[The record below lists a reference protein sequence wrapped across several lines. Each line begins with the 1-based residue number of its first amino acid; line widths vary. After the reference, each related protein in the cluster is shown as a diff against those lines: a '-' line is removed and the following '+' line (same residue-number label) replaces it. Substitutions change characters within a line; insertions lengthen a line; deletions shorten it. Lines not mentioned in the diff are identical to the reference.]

1 MRETT
6 WNAWYRKEKCK
17 GIPSG
22 VGAGEVLIFLQG
34 CELGGGALRKP
45 PVLSIASGGSSAPGL
60 KVGRVSGIRWYP
72 PLR

>member
-34 CELGGGALRKP
+34 CELGGEGAKE
-45 PVLSIASGGSSAPGL
+45 ASGFKHCVRWLQCAQVEGGSCIWD
-60 KVGRVSGIRWYP
+60 KVVSST
-72 PLR
+72 